1 MSLALFEKDEV
12 LVEDGASDSFSEE
25 ADQPLV
31 VDTIAFSLP
40 LASVEQSLVDEESVV
55 GLDTS
60 GSQEP
65 YSDWFQK
72 RFNNFDSFLG
82 TSLVGL
88 EDQAIEFLLAV
99 EAELYRRAE
108 VNKKSC
114 GLKGSGVKG
123 LRELK
128 GLFSSINY
136 GSSSA
141 RRCGINRN
149 RVLPVAQ

>member
-1 MSLALFEKDEV
+1 M
-12 LVEDGASDSFSEE
+12 G
-25 ADQPLV
+25 
-31 VDTIAFSLP
+31 VDTSR
-40 LASVEQSLVDEESVV
+40 
-55 GLDTS
+55 
-60 GSQEP
+60 SQEP
-65 YSDWFQK
+65 YFDWFQK

-88 EDQAIEFLLAV
+88 EDQATEFLLAV
-99 EAELYRRAE
+99 EAELHRRAE

-114 GLKGSGVKG
+114 GSKGSGVKG

-149 RVLPVAQ
+149 RVLSIAQ